1 MMAYDEIPPGRFDD
15 DGGTLHPL
23 PTDRVPPNDLA
34 AEAAVVSA
42 CILQE
47 STIPARR
54 AGLRAEDFYSDAN
67 RKIFEALT
75 ELEASGS
82 TIDILTIRGYL
93 DDRGWLLRVGG
104 PKYIAEML
112 DAVPAVTHVTDYVQR
127 IRAKSAL
134 RAVITA
140 ARRIAAEGYSASDP
154 ATFIADA
161 RKSLEQVDV
170 TGRGRLELL
179 TPGWMTTPLPAKLWV
194 SKQLWIGPGRPT
206 MMSGYGYSGK
216 SVAIQSMAVSVSSG
230 LPIWGQYRV
239 QNPGPVLHIDHEQGR
254 EDTIRRYQR
263 IGRAMGV
270 DPAEV
275 EANLR
280 VTCLPRHFRLS
291 NPDAE
296 DVLEDACD
304 GVRLCM
310 IDSLTNSTPG
320 LDQIGIEI
328 GHAVAK
334 LMAVSDRTG
343 CSFVLIH
350 HDAKGGKERDPKERA
365 KGNGAIFANCGTVF
379 QLTGKVQDD
388 GSTITEVINVKVGAG
403 GDKPLSPFCL
413 KIDDVLSDDGQ
424 ERWGLE
430 CQQMALEQVDPPKAP
445 NMVRADNASR
455 IAQALRLDPGMSG
468 RELAEALKIR
478 RQTIGA
484 TLDYMLREGIV
495 TKEKRDAGRG
505 GGDAWRLTSEVGDDE

>member
-1 MMAYDEIPPGRFDD
+1 MMAYDHGNDGNVQPLQSPPCDI
-15 DGGTLHPL
+15 
-23 PTDRVPPNDLA
+23 A
-34 AEAAVVSA
+34 AEQAIVS
-42 CILQE
+42 LVLTLE
-47 STIPARR
+47 TTETVRR
-54 AGLRAEDFYSDAN
+54 LLRPEHFYSDAL
-67 RKIFEALT
+67 RQIYQAALAV
-75 ELEASGS
+75 ELAGS
-82 TIDILTIRGYL
+82 KPDILTVRGYL
-93 DDRGWLLRVGG
+93 QDAGRLERVGG
-104 PKYIAEML
+104 PRFLAEVL
-112 DAVPAVTHVTDYVQR
+112 SSPGGTNAREYSDR
-127 IRAKSAL
+127 IREKAL
-134 RAVITA
+134 LREVIAT
-140 ARRIAAEGYSASDP
+140 ARRIAAEGYSAHDP
-154 ATFIADA
+154 GAFIADA
-161 RKSLEQVDV
+161 RRSLEQIDA

-179 TPGWMTTPLPAKLWV
+179 PAGWMTEPLPQKLWV

-216 SVAIQSMAVSVSSG
+216 SVAIQSMALSVVED
-230 LPIWGQYRV
+230 LPIWGQFRV

-270 DPAEV
+270 DPAHV
-275 EANLR
+275 EANLK

-291 NPDAE
+291 NADAE
-296 DVLEDACD
+296 DVLEEACL

-343 CSFVLIH
+343 TSFVLIH

-365 KGNGAIFANCGTVF
+365 KGNGAIFSNCGTVF

-403 GDKPLSPFCL
+403 GAKPLQPFAL
-413 KIDDVLSDDGQ
+413 RIDDVLSEEGQ

-430 CQQMALEQVDPPKAP
+430 CRQMTLEQVDPSQSPSA
-445 NMVRADNASR
+445 VRDECASR
-455 IAQALRLDPGMSG
+455 IMAALRKEPGMSG
-468 RELAEALKIR
+468 RELAQVTRIR
-478 RQTIGA
+478 RA
-484 TLDYMLREGIV
+484 DVAPTLDYLQRMGMV
-495 TKEKRDAGRG
+495 EKVSRAGRG
-505 GGDAWRLTSEVGDDE
+505 GGDAWKPADTSVQTENQ